1 MKDYEQN
8 NEDDVAM
15 MAEPSQ
21 SYSTMG
27 SISKPGRMTV
37 NEYFD
42 EVWKRVIEK
51 CNYIFHLEDDIVI
64 VDRIMPSKM
73 IVK

>member
-1 MKDYEQN
+1 MKDYEQS
-8 NEDDVAM
+8 NEDDMAM

-27 SISKPGRMTV
+27 SVSKPGRMTV

-42 EVWKRVIEK
+42 EVWK
-51 CNYIFHLEDDIVI
+51 DDIVI

>member
-1 MKDYEQN
+1 MKDYEQS
-8 NEDDVAM
+8 NEDDVVM

-27 SISKPGRMTV
+27 SVSKPGRMTV

-42 EVWKRVIEK
+42 EVWKRVVEQRFI
-51 CNYIFHLEDDIVI
+51 L
-64 VDRIMPSKM
+64 S
-73 IVK
+73 